1 MKESRLSICR
11 EEKQPLKYPLMLG
24 YFMTETDVVQN
35 YPTNFEAWIEEFNDW
50 QTRIGFDPSWL
61 GDYRFDIKFDWD
73 TAGGEIEFRDFE
85 GMPKWERRM
94 QIPQQ
99 NITDAI
105 ITMVSVQGDTEFAS
119 VEQQNHLLE
128 TAPTEYD
135 KKSALRIMCEEQR
148 HGWQMA
154 YLLCTFFGEQGV
166 REAAKLLER
175 NAQEGTRIL
184 GSFNEPIDHW
194 LDFFM
199 FTHFIDRDGKY
210 QLKMLSTSSFKPL
223 AASMGPML
231 KEESFHLG
239 TGANGLRRVVKQGVI
254 PCSLIQKY
262 INKWV
267 STGLDLFGTDDSSSA
282 QWAYVYGIK
291 GRYDEREAGTEAD
304 REHLNEASRDLYF
317 HELREEMR
325 RISKARKEGEPEL
338 YIPSDKFKR
347 GIGKYAGKN
356 YTVEGESF
364 DGSEEE
370 YQAYLDSVL
379 PTDEDEETLVNVYM
393 KEDWIQYR
401 EWKGN

>member
-1 MKESRLSICR
+1 MSGSEIV
-11 EEKQPLKYPLMLG
+11 EG
-24 YFMTETDVVQN
+24 YT
-35 YPTNFEAWIEEFNDW
+35 PNFEAWIRDFNEW

-73 TAGGEIEFRDFE
+73 TAGNSIEFGDFK

-99 NITDAI
+99 NIRDAI

-119 VEQQNHLLE
+119 VEQQNHLLA

-154 YLLCTFFGEQGV
+154 YLLCTYFGEQGV

-175 NAQEGTRIL
+175 NAQDGTRIL
-184 GSFNEPIDHW
+184 GSFNAPIDHW
-194 LDFFM
+194 LDFFC

-239 TGANGLRRVVKQGVI
+239 TGANGLRRIVKQGVI
-254 PCSLIQKY
+254 PCELLQKY
-262 INKWV
+262 LNKWI
-267 STGLDLFGTDDSSSA
+267 STGLDLFGTDDSTSA
-282 QWAYVYGIK
+282 QWAYVYGVK
-291 GRYDEREAGTEAD
+291 GRYDERESDIEAD
-304 REHLNEASRDLYF
+304 REHLNEASRELYF
-317 HELREEMR
+317 QELREEMR
-325 RISKARKEGEPEL
+325 RISAARKEGEPEL
-338 YIPSDKFKR
+338 FIPSDKFNR
-347 GIGKYAGKN
+347 GIGNYAGKN
-356 YTVEGESF
+356 YTIRGEKFEGT
-364 DGSEEE
+364 DEE
-370 YQAYLDSVL
+370 YEAYLISVL
-379 PTDEDEETLVNVYM
+379 PTEEDEYKLMNDYM
-393 KEDWIQYR
+393 KQDWIQYR